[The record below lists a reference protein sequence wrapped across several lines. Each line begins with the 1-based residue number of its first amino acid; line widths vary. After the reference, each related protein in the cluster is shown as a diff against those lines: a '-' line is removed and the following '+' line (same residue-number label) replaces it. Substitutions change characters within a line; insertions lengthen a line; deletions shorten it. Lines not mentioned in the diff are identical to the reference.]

1 MMELRASAERGHA
14 DHGWLQ
20 SAHSFSFAD
29 YFDPANM
36 GFGNLRVINEDYI
49 RQGGGFGMHS
59 HQNME
64 IVTYVLQ
71 GALAHKD
78 SMGNGEQI
86 LPGDV
91 QRMSAGRGVAHSEI
105 NAASG
110 TTHML
115 QIWILPNQVGINP
128 SYEQKRFEAHEKR
141 GKLRL
146 IVSPDGREGSLRIH
160 ADASIYAGLINGD
173 ERAELSLDP
182 TRRYYVHV
190 ALGALQ
196 ANGQPLRKGDAL
208 KLHGQMQLA
217 LSAGENADVLVF
229 ELT

>member
-1 MMELRASAERGHA
+1 MMTLRASAERGHA

-29 YFDPANM
+29 YFDPAHM

-64 IVTYVLQ
+64 IVTYVLA

-78 SMGNGEQI
+78 SLGNGAQI

-105 NAASG
+105 NSAAG
-110 TTHML
+110 TTHLL
-115 QIWILPNQVGINP
+115 QIWILPNQIGIDP
-128 SYEQKRFEAHEKR
+128 GYEQKHFDQAEKR

-146 IVSPDGREGSLRIH
+146 IVSPDGREGSLRMQ
-160 ADASIYAGLINGD
+160 ADASIYAALIDGT
-173 ERAELSLDP
+173 ERAEMPLDP
-182 TRRYYVHV
+182 KRRYYVHV
-190 ALGALQ
+190 ALGAVRI
-196 ANGQPLRKGDAL
+196 NDQPLDKGDAL
-208 KLHGQMQLA
+208 MLQGQTQLVLSHGKH
-217 LSAGENADVLVF
+217 ADVLVF
-229 ELT
+229 ELI

>member
-1 MMELRASAERGHA
+1 MMTLRASAERGHA

-29 YFDPANM
+29 YFDPAHM

-64 IVTYVLQ
+64 IVTYVLA

-78 SMGNGEQI
+78 SLGNGAQI

-105 NAASG
+105 NSAAG
-110 TTHML
+110 TTHL
-115 QIWILPNQVGINP
+115 LHIWILPNQIGINP
-128 SYEQKRFEAHEKR
+128 GYEQKHFDQAEKR

-146 IVSPDGREGSLRIH
+146 IVSPDGREGSLRMQ
-160 ADASIYAGLINGD
+160 ADASIYAALIDGT
-173 ERAELSLDP
+173 ERAEMPLDP
-182 TRRYYVHV
+182 KRRYYVHV
-190 ALGALQ
+190 ALGAVQ
-196 ANGQPLRKGDAL
+196 INDQPLDKGDAL
-208 KLHGQMQLA
+208 MLQGQTQLVLSHGKH
-217 LSAGENADVLVF
+217 ADVIVF
-229 ELT
+229 ELI